1 MLNLQLYIYNDDTE
15 GYDQVELFQD
25 ESITIT
31 QSIQDVKDIQKVFTD
46 YSRSFS
52 VPASKQN
59 NKVFKHF
66 YNYHIA
72 GFDAQTKIKAQLF
85 LNHKFYKS
93 GYIKLE
99 SASTFD
105 NKAHTYKVTFYG
117 SGLVLKEILQDD
129 LLEGLALL
137 NDQFSFDYSSANII
151 SYLQSGLD
159 ANYNNNSPDLN
170 IEGKAAG
177 TIEDAIIVP
186 LMTHTKRLVYDSGG
200 TVNSDTINNLH
211 NDTNKG
217 LDVRQLKPAI
227 KIIAIL
233 RAIEAQYGD
242 QGIKFSDDFF
252 NEDNPAINSLYMWL
266 HTKSGELFTDQ
277 NEKVPV
283 TGFLQN
289 PVDSNGGS
297 KTGCGKVHDNYYETP
312 LSSLNTNR
320 RNKPRFCNITIDTPD
335 NEEFTFIVKSSDG
348 NILTKGIRT
357 PQNNKVTVSEFY
369 MPKGM
374 YSFFIEGASVGTYT
388 VNIRVHRSTTTKGFG
403 IGLGVS
409 ERFDK
414 FIGTAVVG
422 STRRLNA
429 AEQMPK
435 MKVLDFL
442 TGLFKMFNLTSFVN
456 QEGVIV
462 VQTLDQFFET
472 SADVYD
478 VTEYVDKNKAVVQNT
493 IPFKKVEFKYK
504 GLDGFLADNHEEQF
518 GYGWGS
524 VNTDDVDIKQV
535 NTKGFSG
542 QEYIGEIPFEHFK
555 YEKLYNSNDDSD
567 TKILWGWSVDNK
579 KSAFIGNP
587 LLFYAAS
594 QAADVDIRYIN
605 IDNSTATISSGTKIY
620 MPSNSRELDVDDSLN
635 LHFNSE
641 QNEWKEIPFHKTLF
655 QEYYKNY
662 ITEIFDK
669 HRRITNIEAYLP
681 LSVLMN
687 INLNDT
693 LKVFDNIFRINSLT
707 TNYQTLRSNLELV
720 NTTTVAGKLIE
731 TDIKLNPASL
741 GAFCATSD
749 SDTTNASNTVLKADC
764 STLANDGIL
773 IVNNG
778 NQFDADSNTPDTADA
793 EGNPVIVTPATI
805 FDAHVTADSLLI
817 KADSDKQKADQDLRE
832 VTSSSWRMGY
842 QISELGKI
850 DNSFNLDQ
858 YGFLFSTTQ
867 SDVEGTDVDD
877 IAAVS
882 SVTDIKYETQSN
894 NKRPATPFNASYQE
908 TNATSATTYY
918 VRFYARTNTGLN
930 YAEADVI
937 SEIETIT
944 TT

>member
-1 MLNLQLYIYNDDTE
+1 M
-15 GYDQVELFQD
+15 
-25 ESITIT
+25 
-31 QSIQDVKDIQKVFTD
+31 
-46 YSRSFS
+46 
-52 VPASKQN
+52 
-59 NKVFKHF
+59 
-66 YNYHIA
+66 
-72 GFDAQTKIKAQLF
+72 
-85 LNHKFYKS
+85 
-93 GYIKLE
+93 
-99 SASTFD
+99 
-105 NKAHTYKVTFYG
+105 
-117 SGLVLKEILQDD
+117 
-129 LLEGLALL
+129 
-137 NDQFSFDYSSANII
+137 
-151 SYLQSGLD
+151 
-159 ANYNNNSPDLN
+159 
-170 IEGKAAG
+170 
-177 TIEDAIIVP
+177 
-186 LMTHTKRLVYDSGG
+186 
-200 TVNSDTINNLH
+200 
-211 NDTNKG
+211 
-217 LDVRQLKPAI
+217 
-227 KIIAIL
+227 
-233 RAIEAQYGD
+233 
-242 QGIKFSDDFF
+242 
-252 NEDNPAINSLYMWL
+252 
-266 HTKSGELFTDQ
+266 
-277 NEKVPV
+277 
-283 TGFLQN
+283 
-289 PVDSNGGS
+289 
-297 KTGCGKVHDNYYETP
+297 
-312 LSSLNTNR
+312 
-320 RNKPRFCNITIDTPD
+320 
-335 NEEFTFIVKSSDG
+335 
-348 NILTKGIRT
+348 
-357 PQNNKVTVSEFY
+357 
-369 MPKGM
+369 
-374 YSFFIEGASVGTYT
+374 
-388 VNIRVHRSTTTKGFG
+388 
-403 IGLGVS
+403 
-409 ERFDK
+409 
-414 FIGTAVVG
+414 
-422 STRRLNA
+422 
-429 AEQMPK
+429 
-435 MKVLDFL
+435 
-442 TGLFKMFNLTSFVN
+442 
-456 QEGVIV
+456 
-462 VQTLDQFFET
+462 
-472 SADVYD
+472 
-478 VTEYVDKNKAVVQNT
+478 
-493 IPFKKVEFKYK
+493 
-504 GLDGFLADNHEEQF
+504 
-518 GYGWGS
+518 
-524 VNTDDVDIKQV
+524 
-535 NTKGFSG
+535 
-542 QEYIGEIPFEHFK
+542 
-555 YEKLYNSNDDSD
+555 
-567 TKILWGWSVDNK
+567 
-579 KSAFIGNP
+579 
-587 LLFYAAS
+587 LFYAAS

-605 IDNSTATISSGTKIY
+605 IDTSTATISSGTKIY